1 MTVKGEKFLSGFSLN
16 GKVCTYE
23 KEFTLRNVQFICF

>member
-1 MTVKGEKFLSGFSLN
+1 MTVKGEKVLNVFSPN
-16 GKVCTYE
+16 AKVYTYE